1 MAVDQ
6 VRINGNVYS
15 WGSLTVKVGGER
27 WYRLT
32 SISYADKRERV
43 KAYGQAK
50 HQAPTGRSRGKYAV
64 EPVKAGAPPG
74 SFQLLRKLLA
84 TQAEDGVSYG
94 DVPFDIVVQYIEADE
109 TPITVELIDCVW
121 SGNTVS
127 HEEGPD
133 PLKEEVE
140 FDCMRILRNGLTL
153 FDSNND
159 EAKAL

>member
-64 EPVKAGAPPG
+64 EPVKAG
-74 SFQLLRKLLA
+74 
-84 TQAEDGVSYG
+84 SYRM
-94 DVPFDIVVQYIEADE
+94 
-109 TPITVELIDCVW
+109 
-121 SGNTVS
+121 SGGKVNPAS
-127 HEEGPD
+127 R
-133 PLKEEVE
+133 
-140 FDCMRILRNGLTL
+140 RILLIT
-153 FDSNND
+153 
-159 EAKAL
+159 